1 MRHKRLPKSFFRRPP
16 RRVARELIGKILVR
30 KIPGGILAARIV
42 ETEAYLDRTDPASH
56 SYRGRTPRND
66 VMFRDG
72 GLLYVYF
79 TYGMHFCCNVVTETE
94 GRGSAVLLRAAEPL
108 EGIEFMARNRG
119 FLPTDLESLCSG
131 PAKLCQAFGIRRP
144 ENGIDL
150 AVGEI
155 WIAEDERPVEPPRVV
170 RSPRVGIRHGR
181 EHLWRYSAAG
191 NRFVSKPPA
200 VPATSRGRSS

>member
-1 MRHKRLPKSFFRRPP
+1 
-16 RRVARELIGKILVR
+16 LIGKVLMR
-30 KIPGGILAARIV
+30 TTPGGILAARIV
-42 ETEAYLDRTDPASH
+42 ETEAYLDRRDPASH

-94 GRGSAVLLRAAEPL
+94 GKGSAVLLRAAEPM
-108 EGIEFMARNRG
+108 EGIETLARNRK
-119 FLPTDLESLCSG
+119 FPPADLESLCSG
-131 PAKLCQAFGIRRP
+131 PAKLCQAFGIGRA

-150 AVGEI
+150 TGDEI
-155 WIAEDERPVEPPRVV
+155 WIARDERSADRWRIV
-170 RSPRVGIRHGR
+170 RSPRVGIRNGR
-181 EHLWRYSAAG
+181 EHLWRYSAHG

-200 VPATSRGRSS
+200 TRATSRGRSS